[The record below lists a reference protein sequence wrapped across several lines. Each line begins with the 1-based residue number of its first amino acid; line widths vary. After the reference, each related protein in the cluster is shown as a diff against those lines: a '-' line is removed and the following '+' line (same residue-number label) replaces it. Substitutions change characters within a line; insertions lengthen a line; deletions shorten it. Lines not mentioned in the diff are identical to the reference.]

1 MRARQKDNNE
11 TNAKERKEKKKRES
25 CHHYELDGRER
36 VECVYVMSN
45 SSRMSNRVE
54 RTTTELAKRRSI
66 HPDVRERR
74 KKKKAT
80 RISRQKLDRL
90 LKRQNGR
97 KTNKSAMNQNNT
109 SQNNKNKMKSQIK
122 KIIVLQRSY
131 LTAKS
136 TAPQISYLFFL
147 SKDIG
152 ERDIELERGSAGGSE
167 KTRKSSVFDQ

>member
-1 MRARQKDNNE
+1 MCICDVEFEPNVKPSGKNDDGIG
-11 TNAKERKEKKKRES
+11 EKKINS
-25 CHHYELDGRER
+25 SGRER
-36 VECVYVMSN
+36 
-45 SSRMSNRVE
+45 
-54 RTTTELAKRRSI
+54 KK
-66 HPDVRERR
+66 